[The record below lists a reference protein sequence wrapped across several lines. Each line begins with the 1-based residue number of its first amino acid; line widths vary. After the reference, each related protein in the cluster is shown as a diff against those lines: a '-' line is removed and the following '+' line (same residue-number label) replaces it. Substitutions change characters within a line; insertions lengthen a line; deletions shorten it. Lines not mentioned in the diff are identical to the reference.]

1 MPGGNPQNHRGNPAG
16 KVYALKAKR
25 NMLASSKSKAT
36 VNGRLYVRGA
46 VLSYKGGLRTQYAH
60 TSILRLEN
68 VADAQSARFY
78 AGKRVAYIYTA
89 KNKNIEGSRYR
100 CIWGKTTRPHGTN
113 GCVRAKFRSNL
124 PPQAIGGRVRVM
136 LYPSNI

>member
-25 NMLASSKSKAT
+25 NMLASSKAKAT

-60 TSILRLEN
+60 TTM
-68 VADAQSARFY
+68 
-78 AGKRVAYIYTA
+78 TA
-89 KNKNIEGSRYR
+89 TPISGHPSLY
-100 CIWGKTTRPHGTN
+100 
-113 GCVRAKFRSNL
+113 CVTLLFLKQCLHLMVF
-124 PPQAIGGRVRVM
+124 
-136 LYPSNI
+136 